1 MNIEQAREFY
11 ALIDT
16 DDVTGLVA
24 RFAPEAAY
32 HRPGYDPLVGRERLR
47 RFYAEERVIKEGRH
61 QLERVVQADGL
72 TAVHGSFRGTLRDGR
87 PAAHRFAEFF
97 ELTADGLIE
106 RRDTFFFVSLV

>member
-1 MNIEQAREFY
+1 MNVEQAREFY
-11 ALIDT
+11 ELIDT
-16 DDVTGLVA
+16 DDIAGLIG
-24 RFAPEAAY
+24 RFAPQAAY

-61 QLERVVQADGL
+61 TLERVVESDGL
-72 TAVHGSFRGTLRDGR
+72 TAVHGSFRGTLHDGR

-97 ELTADGLIE
+97 ESTPEGLIA